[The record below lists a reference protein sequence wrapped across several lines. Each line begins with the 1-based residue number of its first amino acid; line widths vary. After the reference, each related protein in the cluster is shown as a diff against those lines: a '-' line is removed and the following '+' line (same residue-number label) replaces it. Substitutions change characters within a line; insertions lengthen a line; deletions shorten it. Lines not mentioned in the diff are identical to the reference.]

1 MVNSEV
7 MKNMTRGI
15 VFLLVALATPV
26 IDGSQPGSG
35 VAEVDVIVKQS
46 PTKRRITDERG
57 NFSFA
62 GLAPGRYTLTFR
74 GRKADALPEATRS
87 EVIVGDTYAIKI
99 EGVKRGVN
107 QTGVTSDRL
116 IAGLEINVE
125 LLPGAQL
132 HGEVRALAPK
142 RLVWIGPK
150 VGSNVPGRWVQV
162 DSSEVIPKHNIQEI
176 RRKDLLNR

>member
-26 IDGSQPGSG
+26 ISGSQPGSG
-35 VAEVDVIVKQS
+35 VAEVDVIVKES
-46 PTKRRITDERG
+46 PAKRRITDERG
-57 NFSFA
+57 NFRFE
-62 GLAPGRYTLTFR
+62 GLAPGKYTLTFR

-87 EVIVGDTYAIKI
+87 EVIVGETYSIKI
-99 EGVKRGVN
+99 EGVKRAVN

-132 HGEVRALAPK
+132 HGQVRALAPK
-142 RLVWIGPK
+142 RLVWVSPK
-150 VGSNVPGRWVQV
+150 VGTNMPGHWAEV
-162 DSSEVIPKHNIQEI
+162 DSSEVIPKHNVQEI
-176 RRKDLLNR
+176 RRKDLLNK